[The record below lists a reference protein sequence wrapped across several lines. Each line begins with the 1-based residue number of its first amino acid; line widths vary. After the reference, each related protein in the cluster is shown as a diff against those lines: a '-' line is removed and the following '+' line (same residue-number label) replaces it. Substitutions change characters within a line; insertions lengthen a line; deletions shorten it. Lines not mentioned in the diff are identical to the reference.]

1 MRVLHLNAGNLFGGI
16 EVNLRTLARFR
27 AVRPDIEMEYG
38 ACFDARPAEEMRLTG
53 VRVHTFGAV
62 RLSRPWTVLA
72 ARRRLSALL
81 RTVRYEAVVVHGSWP
96 HLVFAPVVRRFRKPL
111 VFWAH
116 DRYGADAGWLDRL
129 ARRTRP
135 DRVICNSH
143 YTEAAMPGY
152 FPGVPAE
159 VIYCPVAALPRTD
172 GFDRLAVRRRF
183 DTPADAVVVVQVGRW
198 EPHKGHLAHME
209 ALGRLKDVPGWVCW
223 QVGAP
228 QQASERAYQDDVRA
242 ATARA
247 GVADRVRFLGWQPDL
262 GEVLGAAD
270 VYCQPNTRPE
280 PFGIAVVEALYAGL
294 PVVAS
299 AEGGPVEILTS
310 ECGVL
315 VRPGDAGALA
325 AALGELIYDPKR
337 RQALGAGGPLRAAE
351 LCDPSAAVTRLA
363 LALERVGGVAC
374 GRSNE

>member
-16 EVNLRTLARFR
+16 EVNLLTLARFR
-27 AVRPDIEMEYG
+27 AERPDVEMEYG
-38 ACFDARPAEEMRLTG
+38 ACFDARPAEEMRKTG

-72 ARRRLSALL
+72 VRRRLATLL
-81 RTVRYEAVVVHGSWP
+81 RVVAYGAIVVHGSWP
-96 HLVFAPVVRRFRKPL
+96 HLVFAPVVRRFRQPL

-116 DRYGADAGWLDRL
+116 DRYGTDGGWLDRL

-135 DRVICNSH
+135 DRVICNSR
-143 YTEAAMPGY
+143 YTEEAMPRY
-152 FPGVPAE
+152 FPGVAAE

-209 ALGRLKDVPGWVCW
+209 ALGKLKDVPGWVCW

-228 QQASERAYQDDVRA
+228 QQASERAYQDEVRA
-242 ATARA
+242 AAERA
-247 GVADRVRFLGWQPDL
+247 GVADRVRFLDWQPDL
-262 GEVLGAAD
+262 GDVLGAAD

-299 AEGGPVEILTS
+299 AEGGPVEILTP

-315 VRPGDAGALA
+315 VRPGDTGALA
-325 AALGELIYDPKR
+325 AALGELICDPNR
-337 RQALGAGGPLRAAE
+337 RQALGASGPLRAVE
-351 LCDPSAAVTRLA
+351 LCDPTAAVTRLA

-374 GRSNE
+374 ERSNG